1 VGRSSRGPRLRKGPA
16 APAALLLALLA
27 VALLLRLRTHLAGA
41 RLPGLIAQEPV
52 PWRELSD
59 EELSDEELSS

>member
-1 VGRSSRGPRLRKGPA
+1 M
-16 APAALLLALLA
+16 LA
-27 VALLLRLRTHLAGA
+27 VALLLRLKTHLAGA
-41 RLPGLIAQEPV
+41 RLPGLTAQEPV